1 MIRKETK
8 SGMLTAR
15 WRGMPSTHTFSGPIG
30 RPQIK
35 REEPRP
41 ARLVARKSS
50 QQAIEE
56 INGYIAIRDGLL
68 AQAEEVTTSQAL
80 QRAAIANDL
89 VENCLRPVHQPY
101 EAQFLP
107 EFDAA
112 RERKRCAAVK
122 VRIAELGAVRL

>member
-1 MIRKETK
+1 
-8 SGMLTAR
+8 
-15 WRGMPSTHTFSGPIG
+15 MPSTHTFSSPTA

-68 AQAEEVTTSQAL
+68 LQAEKVTTGEAL

-89 VENCLRPVHQPY
+89 VENCLRPIRQPY

-112 RERKRCAAVK
+112 RERERCAAAK
-122 VRIAELGAVRL
+122 VRIAELGAVKL